1 MISASPHHYR
11 AGGRVLGHA
20 ERLLDAALAQAAGP
34 EANGAPAI
42 LTLMHLAKRMD
53 VSHKFLR
60 SVIGSKEGSHYRD
73 FYISKRNG
81 GGRRI
86 AVPSPELMAV
96 QRWIVREILRDRPV
110 HPASFA
116 YARGSSIYACA
127 RRHAGAGW
135 LLKLDIHD
143 FFESVPEKSVY
154 RVFREIG
161 YSRLVAFELARL
173 CCRPWISPPP
183 DKRVERSVPNSS
195 RRGIDYYRRDLTGYL
210 PQGAPTS
217 PMLSNLVFRA
227 LDERLTQ
234 LTTGHGLIYTR
245 YSDDLTFSGPTN
257 SFSRARATAIVSEVR
272 ELLAARRFRLH
283 ERKITVVPPGGRK
296 VVLGLLVDRAAPRL
310 SRELRG
316 RLEDHV
322 RGVEKFGIAPHAAV
336 RGFASATGMI
346 NHIAGLLRFAGHIE
360 PGFADPLRARFEAAL
375 NRWNW
380 SPVL

>member
-1 MISASPHHYR
+1 MISASPHQYR
-11 AGGRVLGHA
+11 ADGRARGRPEPV
-20 ERLLDAALAQAAGP
+20 LDAALAQAAGP
-34 EANGAPAI
+34 ELQGAPAI

-53 VSHKFLR
+53 VSYKFLR
-60 SVIGSKEGSHYRD
+60 SVIASKEGTHYRD
-73 FYISKRNG
+73 FHISKRDG

-110 HPASFA
+110 HRASFA

-143 FFESVPEKSVY
+143 FFESIPEKAVY

-161 YSRLVAFELARL
+161 YARLVSFELARL
-173 CCRPWISPPP
+173 CTRPWVAPPRG
-183 DKRVERSVPNSS
+183 KRAERTVANPS
-195 RRGIDYYRRDLTGYL
+195 RRGIEIYRRELTGYL

-217 PMLSNLVFRA
+217 PMLSNLVFRV
-227 LDERLTQ
+227 LDEHLSQ
-234 LTTGHGLIYTR
+234 LATRHGLIYTR
-245 YSDDLTFSGPTN
+245 YSDDLTFSGPA
-257 SFSRARATAIVSEVR
+257 SGFSRDRATAIIGEVR
-272 ELLAARRFRLH
+272 DLLATRRFRLH
-283 ERKITVVPPGGRK
+283 ERKITIVPPGGRK

-322 RGVEKFGIAPHAAV
+322 RGIEKFGIAPHAAA

-346 NHIAGLLRFAGHIE
+346 NHIAGLLRFAGHIQ
-360 PGFADPLRARFEAAL
+360 PAFADPLRARFAAAL
-375 NRWNW
+375 ARWRW
-380 SPVL
+380 SPVD